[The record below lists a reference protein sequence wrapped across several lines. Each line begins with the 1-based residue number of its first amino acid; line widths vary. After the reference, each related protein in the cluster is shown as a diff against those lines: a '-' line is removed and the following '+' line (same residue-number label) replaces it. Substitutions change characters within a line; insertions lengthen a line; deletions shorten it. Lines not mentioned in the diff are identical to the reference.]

1 MDSAA
6 SWLRGVL
13 LKYRVRPEAADE
25 VLRHCDVTI
34 LDPDSVQGGGI
45 VNYTARPDYWL
56 VTLYSSQHEAAVHE
70 AAHVWWFLHQN
81 NDLVAM
87 LIDQYHVQGDL
98 RHMPRFRTV
107 RQACYEG
114 IHGNG
119 QGFGGYWV
127 GLPYNRWNADEMF
140 AGMCSLIMGDMEM
153 LPHAMRGL
161 FEGLFE
167 PRQVIHLPLL
177 FG

>member
-1 MDSAA
+1 MPASA
-6 SWLRGVL
+6 WLREVL
-13 LKYRVRPEAADE
+13 LRYRVRREAADAI
-25 VLRHCDVTI
+25 LSHADVTI
-34 LDPDSVQGGGI
+34 LEPDSVTGGGM
-45 VNYTARPDYWL
+45 VQYTDRPDYWHIVL
-56 VTLYSSQHEAAVHE
+56 GTRQEEAALHE
-70 AAHVWWFLHQN
+70 AAHVWWWLWQ
-81 NDLVAM
+81 DDARTAM